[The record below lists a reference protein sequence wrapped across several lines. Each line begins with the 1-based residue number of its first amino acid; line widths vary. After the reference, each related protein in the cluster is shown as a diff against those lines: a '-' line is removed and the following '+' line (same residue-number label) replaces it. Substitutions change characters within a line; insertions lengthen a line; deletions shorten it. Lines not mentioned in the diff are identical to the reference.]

1 MEKRINEIV
10 NDAFNTFLFETPETV
25 MDMDGTIGVEF
36 KHKVGRKC
44 VIDDLDNI
52 IRKKMDEYNIGKE
65 IEYLGD
71 TYEYKESYLSSDN
84 YIVIRFDMK

>member
-1 MEKRINEIV
+1 MERTINEIV

-44 VIDDLDNI
+44 VIDNLDYI
-52 IRKKMDEYNIGKE
+52 IRKKMNEYNIGKE
-65 IEYLGD
+65 IEYNGD

>member
-1 MEKRINEIV
+1 MERRNNEIV
-10 NDAFNTFLFETPETV
+10 NDAFNTFLFGTPETV

-44 VIDDLDNI
+44 VIDNLDYI
-52 IRKKMDEYNIGKE
+52 IRKKMNEYNIGNE
-65 IEYLGD
+65 IEYNGD
-71 TYEYKESYLSSDN
+71 TYEYKESYLSSDS

>member
-10 NDAFNTFLFETPETV
+10 NDAFNTFLFGNPETV
-25 MDMDGTIGVEF
+25 MNMDGIIGIEF

-84 YIVIRFDMK
+84 YIVIRFDME

>member
-1 MEKRINEIV
+1 MKKRINEIV
-10 NDAFNTFLFETPETV
+10 NDAFNAFLFGNPETV
-25 MDMDGTIGVEF
+25 MNMDGIIGIEF
-36 KHKVGRKC
+36 THKVGREC

-71 TYEYKESYLSSDN
+71 TYEYKESYISNDN

>member
-10 NDAFNTFLFETPETV
+10 NDAFNTFLFGTPETV
-25 MDMDGTIGVEF
+25 MNMDGIIGIEF
-36 KHKVGRKC
+36 TYKVGIKC
-44 VIDDLDNI
+44 VIEDLDNI

-71 TYEYKESYLSSDN
+71 TYEYKETYISSDN

>member
-25 MDMDGTIGVEF
+25 MNMDGIIGIEF
-36 KHKVGRKC
+36 KHKVGREC

-52 IRKKMDEYNIGKE
+52 IRKKMDEYNIEKE

>member
-1 MEKRINEIV
+1 MERSINEIV
-10 NDAFNTFLFETPETV
+10 DDAINTFLFETPETV

-36 KHKVGRKC
+36 KHKVERKC
-44 VIDDLDNI
+44 VIDNLDNI

-65 IEYLGD
+65 IEYNGD
-71 TYEYKESYLSSDN
+71 TYEYKESYLSNDN

>member
-1 MEKRINEIV
+1 MEKSINEIV
-10 NDAFNTFLFETPETV
+10 NDAFNAFLFGKPETV
-25 MDMDGTIGVEF
+25 MNMDGIIGIEF
-36 KHKVGRKC
+36 KHKVGREC

-71 TYEYKESYLSSDN
+71 TYEYKESYISSDN